1 MEDPRWGGFLSRSSI
16 HFFHA
21 DFQVSFKEYCSDM
34 KKRMKLCL
42 VLLFVA
48 GEWNLDLVEGVL
60 KIKWLLTFESK
71 FFKFRIAILIN

>member
-48 GEWNLDLVEGVL
+48 GEWDLDLVEGVL
-60 KIKWLLTFESK
+60 KIKWLLAFWIEV
-71 FFKFRIAILIN
+71 FQI